1 MAVSHV
7 TLRVPCSRIYVR
19 LCREKLLNFAAL
31 PSHTQFFLGF
41 VTLLTLYFHVKYDEK
56 TLTYGPTIL
65 TTTGI
70 FATFF
75 GIALGLADFD
85 TTNIQASVPA
95 LLSGL
100 KTAFWASVAGVGGA
114 LRNL

>member
-1 MAVSHV
+1 
-7 TLRVPCSRIYVR
+7 
-19 LCREKLLNFAAL
+19 LNLTAFSAL
-31 PSHTQFFLGF
+31 PHHTQFFLFF
-41 VTLLTLYFHVKYDEK
+41 VALLTLYFHFKYGEK

-95 LLSGL
+95 LLAGL

-114 LRNL
+114 LTIKFRELVGWADAGSPASCP